1 MVTHLSHFF
10 HAHFLVGERRIAY
23 ICMQNIR
30 YNAMKTSAHILLAI
44 GIALLCACNATTD
57 KKKYSPYEEQHV
69 AHEFLAKA
77 NNVNT
82 DDNELRMML
91 FDKATY
97 HFANIV
103 VRSDANDTLR
113 ADALFTLR
121 WIEAYVKHDYEQ
133 AS

>member
-1 MVTHLSHFF
+1 
-10 HAHFLVGERRIAY
+10 
-23 ICMQNIR
+23 
-30 YNAMKTSAHILLAI
+30 MKTSAHILLAI

-82 DDNELRMML
+82 DDNEQRMML

-103 VRSDANDTLR
+103 VRDDANDTLR
-113 ADALFTLR
+113 DKSETVVTSPRL
-121 WIEAYVKHDYEQ
+121 
-133 AS
+133 